1 MPAIA
6 DRGLEAMI
14 EKKRNGMHGD
24 LDWEA
29 KSWLDK
35 LVETDHLRA
44 GYQELAARG
53 LMTLDELGE
62 RLRQLEEA
70 GETARKELKALRN
83 RQGRVEALERDQ
95 DILLK
100 AYTGLGPEVLDALS
114 AEERHMIYKML
125 RLKVA
130 TKPDRGL
137 EFTGSLFEPIDF
149 LF

>member
-14 EKKRNGMHGD
+14 EKERNGMHGD

-53 LMTLDELGE
+53 LIILDELGE
-62 RLRQLEEA
+62 RLRQLEDA
-70 GETARKELKALRN
+70 GETAHKELKALRN
-83 RQGRVEALERDQ
+83 HQGRVEALERDQ

-100 AYTGLGPEVLDALS
+100 AYTGLRPEAPRCPG
-114 AEERHMIYKML
+114 A
-125 RLKVA
+125 
-130 TKPDRGL
+130 
-137 EFTGSLFEPIDF
+137 
-149 LF
+149 

>member
-1 MPAIA
+1 
-6 DRGLEAMI
+6 
-14 EKKRNGMHGD
+14 MHGD

-53 LMTLDELGE
+53 LIILDELGE

-83 RQGRVEALERDQ
+83 HQGRVEALERDQ

-100 AYTGLGPEVLDALS
+100 AYTGLRPEAPRCPG
-114 AEERHMIYKML
+114 A
-125 RLKVA
+125 
-130 TKPDRGL
+130 
-137 EFTGSLFEPIDF
+137 
-149 LF
+149 